1 MMAAKSAESKASAAQ
16 SQQLAQLNAL
26 KDSSLES
33 LWGDVTRIFDL
44 TSPMEDV
51 AEIEYGL
58 SGREEMSNYSDFL
71 NGAGATMDRFGTA
84 DDPFT
89 YDTITDEERLTYK
102 PPAPE
107 TTGFGSDPVL
117 DALFKG
123 LGLTDPAAQQAYA
136 DSVNPNVYNRQKAM
150 MGFGYDEEFGTPLPE
165 WWSGNWFEGSMR
177 DYYGKGGGQL

>member
-1 MMAAKSAESKASAAQ
+1 MGMLAAKRAERKASAAQ

-89 YDTITDEERLTYK
+89 YDTITDAERLRYK
-102 PPAPE
+102 PPAPQQQQ
-107 TTGFGSDPVL
+107 TDFNGDPVL
-117 DALFKG
+117 AAIYTG
-123 LGLTDPAAQQAYA
+123 LGIWDQPDRMDYIRE
-136 DSVNPNVYNRQKAM
+136 N
-150 MGFGYDEEFGTPLPE
+150 LP
-165 WWSGNWFEGSMR
+165 SKTYTSMR
-177 DYYGKGGGQL
+177 QNLDTEYDMWILQGGLT